1 MMANMEEFCEVQEI
15 EKIINNWS
23 MATGFSV
30 TVEEKDGKV
39 VCKSENAQGSY
50 IKQTEFHV
58 PIALADGTEVGKMNG
73 GQPDTGAESAVRTR
87 QEVDA
92 AVALLSDVVNG
103 YVRSCQAVNVN
114 HDMLD
119 RVHEN
124 IETAISQIAEVTE
137 ISKEIGQFGKRQ
149 NILALNASIES
160 ARAGDAGKGFAVV
173 ATEVQSLAGSMSSA
187 SLKIVEA
194 LDRLTKTINAFS
206 GEK

>member
-1 MMANMEEFCEVQEI
+1 MARVEDFCEVQEI

-30 TVEEKDGKV
+30 SVEEMDGKV
-39 VCKSENAQGSY
+39 ICKSENTESSY
-50 IKQTEFHV
+50 VKQTEFHAAV
-58 PIALADGTEVGKMNG
+58 TLADGTQVAKMNG
-73 GQPDTGAESAVRTR
+73 GQPDTGAQSAVRTR
-87 QEVDA
+87 QEIDA
-92 AVALLSDVVNG
+92 AATILSDLLNG
-103 YVRSCQAVNVN
+103 YARSCQAVNVN

-119 RVHEN
+119 HVQEN
-124 IETAISQIAEVTE
+124 IEAAISQIAEVNE

-149 NILALNASIES
+149 NILALNASIEA

-187 SLKIVEA
+187 SVKIVEA

>member
-1 MMANMEEFCEVQEI
+1 MARIDEFCEVQEI
-15 EKIINNWS
+15 EKIVNNWS

-30 TVEEKDGKV
+30 VVEEKDGRV
-39 VCKSENAQGSY
+39 ICKSENTQSSCVN
-50 IKQTEFHV
+50 QTEFHAV
-58 PIALADGTEVGKMNG
+58 ITLADGTEVGKMNG
-73 GQPDTGAESAVRTR
+73 GQPDTGAETAARTR

-92 AVALLSDVVNG
+92 AAVLLSDVVNG

-119 RVHEN
+119 HVHEN
-124 IETAISQIAEVTE
+124 IEAAISQIAEVNE

-149 NILALNASIES
+149 NILALNASIEA

-187 SLKIVEA
+187 SVKIVEA